1 MSRML
6 LMQSILGHMALLAEK
21 HPKKAKSAVCKKAR
35 AAVTKATLAAPFAGV
50 VAAVTAIPG
59 QASTSSGS
67 GSGSG
72 TTTGTVRI
80 MRSSG

>member
-35 AAVTKATLAAPFAGV
+35 AAVEQSLKLPQATGCKTMRRAA
-50 VAAVTAIPG
+50 
-59 QASTSSGS
+59 
-67 GSGSG
+67 
-72 TTTGTVRI
+72 
-80 MRSSG
+80 

>member
-35 AAVTKATLAAPFAGV
+35 AAVEQTLKIPQATACKPMRRAA
-50 VAAVTAIPG
+50 
-59 QASTSSGS
+59 
-67 GSGSG
+67 
-72 TTTGTVRI
+72 
-80 MRSSG
+80 